1 MINNLISTELL
12 FLFSNLAV
20 VLETFLQY
28 AYCWVMVIHA
38 VKWLLIDPK
47 ISSDLFPPATE
58 RKDHS
63 SDERI

>member
-1 MINNLISTELL
+1 
-12 FLFSNLAV
+12 
-20 VLETFLQY
+20 
-28 AYCWVMVIHA
+28 MVIHA